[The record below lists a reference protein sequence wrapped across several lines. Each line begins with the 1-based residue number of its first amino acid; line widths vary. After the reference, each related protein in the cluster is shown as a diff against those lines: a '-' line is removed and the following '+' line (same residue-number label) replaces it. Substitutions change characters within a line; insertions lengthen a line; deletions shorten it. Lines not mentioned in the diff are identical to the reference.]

1 MFEMQES
8 YTLFRLFGM
17 EVTSYAFFV
26 TLGAAL
32 ALVMA
37 LYRAKRLQVKSDVIA
52 NFTLIAIPL
61 SLILAR
67 GVFCLCRMVDVMDY
81 GVSYIFQLTSGGYSL
96 MGVVVAVLIAALI
109 TGKINKICCLRVLDS
124 VIPGLLMALAVARF
138 AEGAT
143 FNGMGMEIRL
153 SDGLKFAPIAMDGI
167 FGEKVYSVYLG
178 QGLTALI
185 ASVWAQGQYFDKNG
199 RKHPNGWVAAM
210 GTIIVAA
217 AQYMWE
223 SARRDDLLKSGFVR
237 YQMVFAG
244 AILILLLIAAT
255 RFTGYSVKR
264 TVITWLVFALCI
276 GMNVFVEFLIDGKVI
291 QKVPIWLCYL
301 TSSSCAAIAGAL
313 TMHAVSSALR
323 RRNCNC

>member
-1 MFEMQES
+1 MFEMEES
-8 YTLFRLFGM
+8 FVMFKLFGL

-26 TLGAAL
+26 TLGVLL

-37 LYRAKRLQVKSDVIA
+37 LYRARRLQVKSDAIA

-81 GVSYIFQLTSGGYSL
+81 GFSYIFRLTSGGYSL
-96 MGVVVAVLIAALI
+96 MGVVVAVFIAALI
-109 TGKINKICCLRVLDS
+109 VGKINKICFLRVLDC
-124 VIPGLLMALAVARF
+124 VLPGLLMALAVARF

-143 FNGMGMEIRL
+143 FNGKGREVMNEALR
-153 SDGLKFAPIAMDGI
+153 FFPIAMDGI
-167 FGEKVYSVYLG
+167 FGEKVYAVFVG
-178 QGLTALI
+178 EGLTALV
-185 ASVWAQGQYFDKNG
+185 ASIWAQGQYFDKTG
-199 RKHPNGWVAAM
+199 KKHPNGWVAAM
-210 GTIIVAA
+210 SAIMVAG
-217 AQYMWE
+217 AQFMWE

-244 AILILLLIAAT
+244 AILIILLLIAT

-264 TVITWLVFALCI
+264 SVITWLCFALCL
-276 GMNVFVEFLIDGKVI
+276 GVNVFVEFLIDGKVI
-291 QKVPIWLCYL
+291 QEVPIWLCYTL
-301 TSSSCAAIAGAL
+301 NTSCAAIASGL

-323 RRNCNC
+323 RRAA

>member
-1 MFEMQES
+1 MFGMEES
-8 YTLFRLFGM
+8 YVMFHLLGL

-26 TLGAAL
+26 TLGVAL

-37 LYRAKRLQVKSDVIA
+37 LYRAKRLQVKGDVIA

-61 SLILAR
+61 SLVLAR
-67 GVFCLCRMVDVMDY
+67 GIFCLCRMADVMDY
-81 GVSYIFQLTSGGYSL
+81 GISYIFRLTSGGYSL
-96 MGVVVAVLIAALI
+96 MGVVVAVFAAALIAAKI
-109 TGKINKICCLRVLDS
+109 GKTCVLRVMDA

-143 FNGMGMEIRL
+143 FNGMGLEVMNE
-153 SDGLKFAPIAMDGI
+153 GLKFYPIAMDGI

-178 QGLTALI
+178 EGLTALI

-199 RKHPNGWVAAM
+199 NKHPAGWVAAM
-210 GTIIVAA
+210 GTIIAA
-217 AQYMWE
+217 GAQFMWE

-244 AILILLLIAAT
+244 AILIILLFLAT
-255 RFTGYSVKR
+255 RKSGYSIKR
-264 TVITWLVFALCI
+264 IVFTWLIFAACV

-291 QKVPIWLCYL
+291 QEVPIWLCYTL
-301 TSSSCAAIAGAL
+301 NTTGAIVCSGL

-323 RRNCNC
+323 RKAERA